1 MIKITTEQK
10 ELLLKHL
17 PDIED
22 SLNSNELDDILDVL
36 DDLIT
41 DIGFDDN
48 WELNETGLSL
58 QLLYDQI
65 YSQN

>member
-1 MIKITTEQK
+1 MIKITKEQK
-10 ELLLKHL
+10 ELLLKYL

-22 SLNSNELDDILDVL
+22 LFKINETDSILDVL

-41 DIGFDDN
+41 EIGFDDN
-48 WELNETGLSL
+48 WELNDEGLRL
-58 QLLYDQI
+58 QLLYDKI